1 MAKEDSTLSWA
12 RAKAKPLI
20 DRLTRTRVARMLVRF
35 NDNRGNLLAN
45 GLAFSAVFAAF
56 AALYLLFAIAG
67 FVLDSQPAIRDR
79 LVDMVAQAVPGLI
92 DTGEGG
98 AIDLQT
104 LLGSQIFGWGGVIA
118 AALLLWT
125 ALGWMNGVRQAIRM
139 IFELPKE
146 DKNFFL
152 LKAADLGLFLGLGLV
167 VLLSATISV
176 IGTKLLTTVFGW
188 LGVTSDS
195 SLLNVGVRIVAF
207 AVALLVDTVTLGVMF
222 RVLAGIWIPWRLLI
236 HGALLGGIA
245 LGVLKVLGTLVIG
258 GAGRNPLL
266 ASFVVIISL
275 MLWFV
280 LVFRVI
286 LLAASFVAVE
296 MDDSDAIGNGSGRPP
311 KAAAEVPQPAP

>member
-1 MAKEDSTLSWA
+1 
-12 RAKAKPLI
+12 
-20 DRLTRTRVARMLVRF
+20 MLVRF
-35 NDNRGNLLAN
+35 NENRGNLLAN

-56 AALYLLFAIAG
+56 AGLYLLFAVAG
-67 FVLDSQPAIRDR
+67 FVLERQPVIREQ
-79 LVDMVAQAVPGLI
+79 LVDTVAQAVPGLI

-98 AIDLQT
+98 AIDVQT
-104 LLGSQIFGWGGVIA
+104 LFASQIFGWNGVIA

-125 ALGWMNGVRQAIRM
+125 ALGWMNAVRQAIRM

-146 DKNFFL
+146 EKNFFL
-152 LKAADLGLFLGLGLV
+152 LKATDLGLFVGLGIVV
-167 VLLSATISV
+167 VLSAAISV
-176 IGTKLLTTVFGW
+176 IGTNLLTNVFGW
-188 LGVTSDS
+188 LGITSDS
-195 SLLNVGVRIVAF
+195 LLLNVGVRTVAF
-207 AVALLVDTVTLGVMF
+207 AVALAVDTLALGAMF
-222 RVLAGIWIPWRLLI
+222 RVLAGIRIPWRLLI
-236 HGALLGGIA
+236 HGSLLGGIA

-296 MDDSDAIGNGSGRPP
+296 MDESDARGTGSGRPP
-311 KAAAEVPQPAP
+311 KPAAELSQPSP